1 MRENMLYKAES
12 FQDCV
17 LSELESVCQLFVSLL
32 RMGTD
37 PVKVISG
44 HTNMG
49 LIVSHQ
55 ETLALMIS
63 GDPVLNALPPAP
75 HFSSKL
81 IKTMMSICEKYGE
94 ELGDELFEALK
105 PGLLTSKASATPG
118 HTWQYMTF
126 TYIHCSLLLRTPVAV
141 SDSSQDV
148 VACPNCLL
156 EALKQHADILNM
168 QTTKHT
174 DDNDDGFT
182 DHHHDQPGDRD
193 EGCTDHHHDQSGDND
208 EGCTDHHH
216 DQPGDNDEGCTD
228 HHHDQSGDNDED
240 CTDHHHDQQ
249 CPHDHNHSTSSEGP
263 PSAVSSVSVSIAST
277 TSSHPPLLRS
287 CDPGKDVQS
296 CQHSSHKLSNLIGS
310 ITLHA
315 CDNLLEGSTGCHPW
329 EAGFSLAQYVLSYA
343 EEFKGCSVMELG
355 CGLGLLGA
363 CLHHVGAGSI
373 ILTDGDPQTLRNCQ
387 ANLALNGISV
397 HGDKNTVQPAVVCCH
412 LLRWQDEDV
421 QTLLDTHGGSTPDI
435 ILGSDILYDSDT
447 FPDLLKTVKALLSEA
462 PQSGYH
468 SSYQAESLRDRCD
481 DPEFL
486 SLVKENPT
494 AFMQT
499 ERGILKCR
507 HKSHHRYA
515 LIATNIRNQDTF
527 QLFKSQ
533 ATTLGLHLEDCTER
547 LFNMQFSFLHRQMR
561 ECLHCEVLTRITIKR

>member
-1 MRENMLYKAES
+1 MLYKAES

-17 LSELESVCQLFVSLL
+17 LSELESVCQLFVSLM

-75 HFSSKL
+75 HLSSKL

-105 PGLLTSKASATPG
+105 PGLLTPKASATPG

-126 TYIHCSLLLRTPVAV
+126 NYIHCSLLLRTPVAV

-174 DDNDDGFT
+174 DDKDD
-182 DHHHDQPGDRD
+182 
-193 EGCTDHHHDQSGDND
+193 
-208 EGCTDHHH
+208 GCTDHHH
-216 DQPGDNDEGCTD
+216 DQPGDKDDGCTD
-228 HHHDQSGDNDED
+228 HHHDQPGDKDD
-240 CTDHHHDQQ
+240 GCTDHHHDQPGDKDDGCTDHHHDQLGDKDDGCTDHHHDQPGDKDDGCTDHHHDQPGDKDDGCTDHHHDQPGDKDDGCTDHHHDQPGDKDDGCTDHHHDQQ

-277 TSSHPPLLRS
+277 TSSHSPLLRS

-343 EEFKGCSVMELG
+343 EEFKGRSVMELG

-435 ILGSDILYDSDT
+435 ILGSDILYDSDRERNT
-447 FPDLLKTVKALLSEA
+447 EV
-462 PQSGYH
+462 
-468 SSYQAESLRDRCD
+468 QA
-481 DPEFL
+481 
-486 SLVKENPT
+486 
-494 AFMQT
+494 
-499 ERGILKCR
+499 
-507 HKSHHRYA
+507 
-515 LIATNIRNQDTF
+515 
-527 QLFKSQ
+527 
-533 ATTLGLHLEDCTER
+533 
-547 LFNMQFSFLHRQMR
+547 
-561 ECLHCEVLTRITIKR
+561 